1 MLKRLIDLT
10 VSATALIVLL
20 PLMALVALLVRQFL
34 GSPVLFVQERPGRG
48 GKIFRL
54 YKFRTMRDAY
64 GADGKPLPDRER
76 MSGFGNLLRKLSL
89 DELPQLLNVLKGDMS
104 LVGPRP
110 LLAAY
115 LDRYTPEQA
124 RRHDVRPG
132 ITGLVQVSG
141 RNNLAWDEKFRID
154 VHYVDHRSMA
164 MDLKIMMKTAYK
176 LVRPEGIDQDGQ
188 AIGSEEFMGSAA
200 ASNENQAP
208 VKKVA

>member
-1 MLKRLIDLT
+1 MVKRLIDLT
-10 VSATALIVLL
+10 VSATALVVLL

-48 GKIFRL
+48 GKIFKL

-64 GADGKPLPDRER
+64 DTDGRPLPDRER

-110 LLAAY
+110 LIAAY

-124 RRHDVRPG
+124 RRHEVRPG

-141 RNNLAWDEKFRID
+141 RNTLAWDEKFKID

-176 LVRPEGIDQDGQ
+176 LIRPEGIDQQGQ

-200 ASNENQAP
+200 ASNENDAP
-208 VKKVA
+208 IKKVA

>member
-1 MLKRLIDLT
+1 MVKRLIDLT
-10 VSATALIVLL
+10 VSAAALIVLL
-20 PLMALVALLVRQFL
+20 PLMALVALLVRQYL

>member
-1 MLKRLIDLT
+1 MVKRLIDLT
-10 VSATALIVLL
+10 VSATALVVLL

-48 GKIFRL
+48 GEIFRL

-64 GADGKPLPDRER
+64 GADGRPLPDRER
-76 MSGFGNLLRKLSL
+76 VSGFGNLLRKLSL

-124 RRHDVRPG
+124 RRHEVRPG

-141 RNNLAWDEKFRID
+141 RNNLAWDEKFKID

-176 LVRPEGIDQDGQ
+176 LIRPEGIDQQGQ

-200 ASNENQAP
+200 ASNENDAP
-208 VKKVA
+208 IKKVA

>member
-1 MLKRLIDLT
+1 MLKRLIDIT
-10 VSATALIVLL
+10 VSATALVLLL
-20 PLMALVALLVRQFL
+20 PLMAVVALLVRQYL

-48 GKIFRL
+48 GRIFKL

-64 GADGKPLPDRER
+64 GTDGKPLPDRER
-76 MSGFGNLLRKLSL
+76 MSAFGNLLRKLSL

-124 RRHDVRPG
+124 RRHEVRPG

-141 RNNLAWDEKFRID
+141 RNNLAWDEKFKID
-154 VHYVDHRSMA
+154 VHYVDHRSTA

-176 LVRPEGIDQDGQ
+176 LIKPEGIDQAGQ

-200 ASNENQAP
+200 ASNENKAP

>member
-10 VSATALIVLL
+10 VSATALIALL

-48 GKIFRL
+48 GRIFKL

-76 MSGFGNLLRKLSL
+76 MSDFGNLLRKLSL

-110 LLAAY
+110 LLTAY
-115 LDRYTPEQA
+115 LDRYTLEQA

-141 RNNLAWDEKFRID
+141 RNNLAWDEKFKID
-154 VHYVDHRSMA
+154 VHYVDHRNMV
-164 MDLKIMMKTAYK
+164 MDLKIMMKNCLQADQA
-176 LVRPEGIDQDGQ
+176 RGHRSGGPGDRQRGIYG
-188 AIGSEEFMGSAA
+188 
-200 ASNENQAP
+200 
-208 VKKVA
+208 